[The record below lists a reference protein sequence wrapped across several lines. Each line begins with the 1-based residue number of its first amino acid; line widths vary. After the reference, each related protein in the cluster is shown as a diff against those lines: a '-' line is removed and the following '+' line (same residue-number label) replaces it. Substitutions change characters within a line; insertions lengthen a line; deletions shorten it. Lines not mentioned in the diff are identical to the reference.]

1 MRIKCISCEVL
12 SRVVYY
18 CAAHSPHLV
27 DVSLMQLGLHNN
39 PADLR
44 TNLQQEIDQAAE
56 QNYDAVVLAYGL
68 CGKATAGLQAKTVP
82 LVIPRA
88 HDCITLFLGSRTRY
102 QEAFQKHSGT
112 YWYTLDYVE
121 RGNSNESK
129 SGVVALGSG
138 LDSNIETVYDE
149 YVEKYGK
156 DNADYLMEVMGA
168 WQEHYS
174 RAAFI
179 DLGVGDTTQVEEKA
193 QATAAKRGWSYD
205 RVTGDMVLV
214 RKLLNGDW
222 DEDFLTLQPGGK
234 IKMAF
239 DDDVVTC
246 IQARENQA

>member
-12 SRVVYY
+12 ARVAYY

-27 DVSLMQLGLHNN
+27 DVSLLQLGLHNN

-44 TNLQQEIDQAAE
+44 ANLQREIDLAAE

-68 CGKATAGLQAKTVP
+68 CGKATAGLQAKTIP

-88 HDCITLFLGSRTRY
+88 HDCITLFLGSRARY
-102 QEAFQKHSGT
+102 QKAFTEQSGT

-121 RGNSNESK
+121 RGNSGENG

-168 WQEHYS
+168 WQEHYN

-179 DLGVGDTTQVEEKA
+179 DLGVGDTAQAEEKA
-193 QATAAKRGWSYD
+193 QAGATKRGWAFD
-205 RVTGDMVLV
+205 RVTGDMVLI

-222 DEDFLTLQPGGK
+222 DDDFLTLQPGQK
-234 IKMAF
+234 IEMAF
-239 DDDVVTC
+239 DDSVIGC
-246 IQARENQA
+246 AGIKANQE